1 MNDDIVILA
10 ARRTPIGALMG
21 RLADVPAPQLG
32 AAAIRAALDDS
43 GAPAEAVDEVLMGC
57 CLMAGLGQAPARQAL
72 LAAGLPDTVPATT
85 LTKMCGSG
93 MKAVMLAHDALRAG
107 NGTLY
112 VAGGMESM
120 SRAPHLLATARSGQR
135 LGHGRTLDH
144 MLRDGLEDAY
154 DGQLMGVHA
163 ERMAREAGL
172 TRDDLDAVAL
182 RSVRLARDAVQRG
195 LFADEIVPVLLPGD
209 STTDLAM
216 QEDETP
222 ATCQPEKVPRLRPA
236 FAPGGVI
243 TAASSASISD
253 GAAALVLSTAS
264 QAAARGWPMLA
275 RIVAHATVA
284 GPPARFAEAPVHAVR
299 QVLQRAGWD
308 VGDVDL
314 FEVNEAFAVMPLL
327 VQRAL
332 GIPSEHLNVRGSAC
346 ALGHPIGATGARILV
361 TLLHALRQR
370 DERRGV
376 ASLCIGGGEATAMAV
391 ERLD

>member
-21 RLADVPAPQLG
+21 RLTDVPAPQLG

-120 SRAPHLLATARSGQR
+120 SRAPHLLAAARSGQR

-154 DGQLMGVHA
+154 DGQLMGAHA

-236 FAPGGVI
+236 FAPDGVI

-264 QAAARGWPMLA
+264 QAAAHGWPMLA

-314 FEVNEAFAVMPLL
+314 FEVNEAFAVVPLL

>member
-1 MNDDIVILA
+1 MQDDIVILA

-21 RLADVPAPQLG
+21 RLAEVPAPQLG
-32 AAAIRAALDDS
+32 ASAIRAALDDS
-43 GAPAEAVDEVLMGC
+43 RAPAEAVDEVLMGC

-72 LAAGLPDTVPATT
+72 LGAGLPASVPATT

-93 MKAVMLAHDALRAG
+93 MKAVMLAHDALCAG

-120 SRAPHLLATARSGQR
+120 SRAPHLLPTARRGQR
-135 LGHGRTLDH
+135 FGHGVTLDH

-195 LFADEIVPVLLPGD
+195 LFADEIVPVLLPGS
-209 STTDLAM
+209 STTDLAL

-236 FAPGGVI
+236 FAPDGVI

-253 GAAALVLSTAS
+253 GAAALVVSTAS
-264 QAAARGWPMLA
+264 RAATAGWPMMA

-284 GPPARFAEAPVHAVR
+284 GEPGRFAEAPVYAIR
-299 QVLQRAGWD
+299 KVLQRADWQ
-308 VGDVDL
+308 VSDVDL
-314 FEVNEAFAVMPLL
+314 FEVNEAFAVVPLL

-332 GIPSEHLNVRGSAC
+332 GIPEEHLNVRGSAC

-370 DERRGV
+370 DQRRGV
-376 ASLCIGGGEATAMAV
+376 ASLCIGGGEATAMAI

>member
-1 MNDDIVILA
+1 MQDDIVILA

-21 RLADVPAPQLG
+21 RLAEVPAPQLG
-32 AAAIRAALDDS
+32 ASAIRAALDDS
-43 GAPAEAVDEVLMGC
+43 RAPAEAVDEALMGC
-57 CLMAGLGQAPARQAL
+57 CLMAGLGQAPARQAML
-72 LAAGLPDTVPATT
+72 GAGLPASVPATT

-120 SRAPHLLATARSGQR
+120 SRAPHLLPAARHGQR
-135 LGHGRTLDH
+135 LGHGVTLDH

-195 LFADEIVPVLLPGD
+195 LFADEIVPVLLPGS
-209 STTDLAM
+209 STTDLAL

-236 FAPGGVI
+236 FAPDGVI

-264 QAAARGWPMLA
+264 RAAAEGWPMMA

-284 GPPARFAEAPVHAVR
+284 GDPGRFAEAPVHAIR
-299 QVLQRAGWD
+299 KVLQRADWQ
-308 VGDVDL
+308 VSDVDL
-314 FEVNEAFAVMPLL
+314 FEVNEAFAVVPLL

-332 GIPSEHLNVRGSAC
+332 GIPEEHLNVRGSAC

-370 DERRGV
+370 DQRRGV
-376 ASLCIGGGEATAMAV
+376 ASLCIGGGEATAMAI

>member
-43 GAPAEAVDEVLMGC
+43 GAPAKAVDEVLMGC

-236 FAPGGVI
+236 FAPDGVI

-264 QAAARGWPMLA
+264 QAAAHGWPMLA

-314 FEVNEAFAVMPLL
+314 FEVNEAFAVVPLL

>member
-236 FAPGGVI
+236 FAPDGVI

-264 QAAARGWPMLA
+264 QAAAHGWPMLA

-314 FEVNEAFAVMPLL
+314 FEVNEAFAVVPLL

>member
-264 QAAARGWPMLA
+264 QAAAHGWPMLA

-284 GPPARFAEAPVHAVR
+284 GPTGHFAEAPVHAVR

-314 FEVNEAFAVMPLL
+314 FEVNEAFAVVPLL

>member
-1 MNDDIVILA
+1 MQDDIVILA

-21 RLADVPAPQLG
+21 RLAEVPAPQLG
-32 AAAIRAALDDS
+32 ASAIRAALDDS
-43 GAPAEAVDEVLMGC
+43 RAPAEAVDEVLMGC

-72 LAAGLPDTVPATT
+72 LGAGLPASVPATT

-93 MKAVMLAHDALRAG
+93 MKAVMLAHDALCAG

-120 SRAPHLLATARSGQR
+120 SRAPHLLPTARRGQR
-135 LGHGRTLDH
+135 FGHGVTLDH

-195 LFADEIVPVLLPGD
+195 LFADEIVPVLLPGS
-209 STTDLAM
+209 STTDLAL

-222 ATCQPEKVPRLRPA
+222 VTCQPEKVPRLRPA
-236 FAPGGVI
+236 FAPDGVI

-253 GAAALVLSTAS
+253 GAAALVVSTAS
-264 QAAARGWPMLA
+264 RAAAAGWPMMA

-284 GPPARFAEAPVHAVR
+284 GEPGRFAEAPVYAIR
-299 QVLQRAGWD
+299 KVLQRADWQ
-308 VGDVDL
+308 VSDVDL
-314 FEVNEAFAVMPLL
+314 FEVNEAFAVVPLL

-332 GIPSEHLNVRGSAC
+332 GIPEEHLNVRGSAC

-370 DERRGV
+370 DQRRGV
-376 ASLCIGGGEATAMAV
+376 ASLCIGGGEATAMAI

>member
-21 RLADVPAPQLG
+21 RLTDVPAPQLG

-120 SRAPHLLATARSGQR
+120 SRAPHLLAAARSGQR

-154 DGQLMGVHA
+154 DGQLMGAHA
-163 ERMAREAGL
+163 ERMARESGL

-236 FAPGGVI
+236 FAPDGVI

-264 QAAARGWPMLA
+264 QAAAHGWPMLA

-314 FEVNEAFAVMPLL
+314 FEVNEAFAVVPLL

>member
-21 RLADVPAPQLG
+21 RLTDVPAPQLG

-120 SRAPHLLATARSGQR
+120 SRAPHLLAAARSGQR

-163 ERMAREAGL
+163 ERMARGSGL

-236 FAPGGVI
+236 FAPDGVI

-314 FEVNEAFAVMPLL
+314 FEVNEAFAVVPLL

>member
-120 SRAPHLLATARSGQR
+120 SRAPHLLAAARSGQR

-163 ERMAREAGL
+163 ERMARESGL

-236 FAPGGVI
+236 FAPDGVI

-314 FEVNEAFAVMPLL
+314 FEVNEAFAVVPLL

>member
-112 VAGGMESM
+112 GAGGMESM

-236 FAPGGVI
+236 FAPDGVI

-264 QAAARGWPMLA
+264 QAAAHGWPMLA

-314 FEVNEAFAVMPLL
+314 FEVNEAFAVVPLL